1 MIGPAQK
8 DDALISEHIVLTCRL
23 NRLSAYRQLGKDH
36 DGKGE
41 YCSDCRG
48 PLADHRVD
56 CCGFHGF
63 PGRVPGPSRKPS
75 SDGGII
81 GSISIGNV
89 YPLCSATPTTTPAPS
104 YYYEIAVVI
113 TPSPSSDLPLTVPV
127 SWILVDGCTLHGT
140 FRISLNPGVYS
151 LTLGSCYGVRAA
163 VSLPYSPSCSGLPKT
178 VIVESGTWTHV
189 SISVITGIY

>member
-1 MIGPAQK
+1 MIEPAQK

-36 DGKGE
+36 NGKGE

-104 YYYEIAVVI
+104 YYYEIAGCDNAL
-113 TPSPSSDLPLTVPV
+113 TFLRSASDSPGELDPSRWLHTSRNLQDLFEPG
-127 SWILVDGCTLHGT
+127 SILLDLRKLLRGPCC
-140 FRISLNPGVYS
+140 SLF
-151 LTLGSCYGVRAA
+151 TQ
-163 VSLPYSPSCSGLPKT
+163 
-178 VIVESGTWTHV
+178 
-189 SISVITGIY
+189 